1 MLVNFNVQ
9 RPQQNFGMAIK
20 FNKNASEYLQ
30 NRASKKTLAK
40 LEELIKSEENKPDIL
55 LSREPNLGISGPGE
69 VSTYGYYWEAKL
81 MENENISASCSWFN
95 APIRAIK
102 KVIKRRDFV
111 GKYINTIK
119 DSTIK

>member
-1 MLVNFNVQ
+1 MYNDLSKILKWQLNLIKMPLSIYKIVQ
-9 RPQQNFGMAIK
+9 A
-20 FNKNASEYLQ
+20 
-30 NRASKKTLAK
+30 KKTLAK

>member
-1 MLVNFNVQ
+1 
-9 RPQQNFGMAIK
+9 
-20 FNKNASEYLQ
+20 
-30 NRASKKTLAK
+30 
-40 LEELIKSEENKPDIL
+40 
-55 LSREPNLGISGPGE
+55 
-69 VSTYGYYWEAKL
+69 